1 MALFGLYVLIRESR
15 WQSSCHNLNCMI
27 FMFFYYFNC
36 QSHQAVT
43 RHSDYIVVKLA
54 IPKWEFTYLASSRH
68 DNKYRQ
74 FLVAAPV
81 C

>member
-1 MALFGLYVLIRESR
+1 MALSGLSVLIRESR
-15 WQSSCHNLNCMI
+15 WQSSCHNLNRMI

-36 QSHQAVT
+36 QNNQAVT

-54 IPKWEFTYLASSRH
+54 IPKWEFTYLTSSRQ